1 MEEDRP
7 IRGLLVRAGGEEGS
21 NPGQSE
27 EVQERTLGEKAGQRE
42 AGEKRGVSVVR
53 RRLCCSWSQMDKP
66 RQEEVQGQR
75 VPQLKS

>member
-42 AGEKRGVSVVR
+42 AGEKRGVSAVR
-53 RRLCCSWSQMDKP
+53 RRFWYSWSLMD
-66 RQEEVQGQR
+66 RLGQERGAGQR
-75 VPQLKS
+75 APELKS